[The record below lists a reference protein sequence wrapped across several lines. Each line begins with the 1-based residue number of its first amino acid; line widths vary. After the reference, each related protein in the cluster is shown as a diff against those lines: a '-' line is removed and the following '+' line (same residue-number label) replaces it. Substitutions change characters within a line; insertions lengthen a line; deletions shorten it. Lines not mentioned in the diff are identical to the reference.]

1 MEMFGEQIA
10 TTIKPDGTA
19 EVKHTPAEETIAE
32 LDFQTACDQFVKAEK
47 KFNKLNLTVR
57 LHVST
62 DVCDWFDALEAR
74 YLAEKKV
81 WELFTGGHRS
91 PRMGRLYLE
100 FRDSLI
106 RGESLKPNA

>member
-1 MEMFGEQIA
+1 MFDEEIA

-19 EVKHTPAEETIAE
+19 GVKHSPAEQTIVE
-32 LDFQTACDQFVKAEK
+32 LDFQTACYQFVKAEK
-47 KFNKLNLTVR
+47 KFNKLNLTIR
-57 LHVST
+57 LHAST

-74 YLAEKKV
+74 YLAEKKL

>member
-1 MEMFGEQIA
+1 VEMFDEIE
-10 TTIKPDGTA
+10 TTIRRDGTA

-47 KFNKLNLTVR
+47 NFHKLDLTVR
-57 LHVST
+57 LHASA
-62 DVCDWFDALEAR
+62 DACDWFDALEAR

-81 WELFTGGHRS
+81 WEIFTGGHRS

>member
-1 MEMFGEQIA
+1 MFDELVETKISG
-10 TTIKPDGTA
+10 DGKVA
-19 EVKHTPAEETIAE
+19 VKRHPNDEE
-32 LDFQTACDQFVKAEK
+32 FQEACDRFVKAEK
-47 KFNKLNLTVR
+47 KFNKLDLTVR

-62 DVCDWFDALEAR
+62 DVCDWFDALQAR
-74 YLAEKKV
+74 YLAEKTV